1 MRRLLLV
8 VGAFL
13 LVSGGAFIARQSNA
27 QEKPKD
33 SQAASADAKI
43 PPEDAARKNPVPV
56 TAEGL
61 AEARR
66 FYKYQCA
73 MCHNENGDGKGE
85 LADVMKLKL
94 SDWREDSALSARTD
108 GELYYILTNG
118 KGQMVGQ
125 GDRTKEEMR
134 WKLVNLVRSFAKKDS
149 KEKPA
154 PESPKS

>member
-8 VGAFL
+8 LGAL
-13 LVSGGAFIARQSNA
+13 LLTSGGIFTARQIKA

-33 SQAASADAKI
+33 SQAATADAKI
-43 PPEDAARKNPVPV
+43 SPEDVARKNPVPV
-56 TAEGL
+56 TSEGL

-66 FYKYQCA
+66 FYKYQCT
-73 MCHNENGDGKGE
+73 MCHGENGDGKGE

-94 SDWREDSALSARTD
+94 NDWRDDSSLSGRTD

-118 KGQMVGQ
+118 KGQMVAQ

-154 PESPKS
+154 ADPPKS